1 MSEDDGEV
9 YRVLTA
15 NRLEDGVIVYFHL
28 DGDEGRWVKELKH
41 ASSFGEAELEDALA
55 RARTF
60 EDRNI
65 VIGLYDMEVAGRNR
79 PLNAREQI
87 RSRGPS
93 ITFGKAATEPDFSI

>member
-9 YRVLTA
+9 YKVITG
-15 NRLEDGVIVYFHL
+15 NRLDNGVIVYFRL
-28 DGDEGRWVKELKH
+28 SDDGESWVTELKD
-41 ASSFGEAELEDALA
+41 ASSFGEAELEDALL
-55 RARTF
+55 RARRF

-65 VIGLYDMEVAGRNR
+65 VVGVYEMEVAGRNR

-93 ITFGKAATEPDFSI
+93 ITYGKAATEPDFAI